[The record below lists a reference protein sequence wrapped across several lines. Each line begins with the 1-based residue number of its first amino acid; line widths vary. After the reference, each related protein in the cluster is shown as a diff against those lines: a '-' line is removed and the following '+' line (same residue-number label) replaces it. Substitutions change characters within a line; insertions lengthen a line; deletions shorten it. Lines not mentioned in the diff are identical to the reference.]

1 MGGQL
6 FEIGPKPAAAGPRFL
21 VCCNC
26 KRKDSMIVKPSGTSN
41 NAFVIIPEDADD
53 LFILRR
59 ILENDDRVIADT
71 SRLIKQV
78 KEYGRPDKG
87 ERVKIRV
94 AIKVEQSKLDSAVDR
109 LRISGI
115 ITDTNN
121 EMVQK
126 GMHHSLSVHV
136 GDIVTIDKGR
146 GWRDAELKMLT
157 QSISNGS
164 FILVAI
170 DTQEAAVAKVSGT
183 NVKVIP
189 SIYSGQSGKRYQ
201 TKNPNI
207 EKYFIDIAKTVSS
220 IIGEND
226 KVIIFGPGETRRRFF
241 NVLISG
247 QHILKDTVQLIDGI
261 DVAGEDGMFV
271 FLRSAAM
278 REVMSS
284 SKLAAVSS
292 ILDKVML
299 MVNRGEAKFAI
310 GMNEVSQA
318 AELKSVEAV
327 IFSDSVFKMANEEE
341 IVKLLNLIESYG
353 AKTFAVDSSTDI
365 GLRVSSLGG
374 IVALLRYAIR

>member
-1 MGGQL
+1 
-6 FEIGPKPAAAGPRFL
+6 
-21 VCCNC
+21 
-26 KRKDSMIVKPSGTSN
+26 MIVKPSGTSN
-41 NAFVIIPEDADD
+41 NAFIIIPEDSDD

-59 ILENDDRVIADT
+59 ILEKDDLFIADT
-71 SRLIKQV
+71 TRLIKQV

-87 ERVKIRV
+87 ERVKVRV

-121 EMVQK
+121 EMVPK
-126 GMHHSLSVHV
+126 GMHHSLSVHA
-136 GDIVTIDKGR
+136 GDIVIVDKGR
-146 GWRDAELKMLT
+146 GWRDIELRMLKR
-157 QSISNGS
+157 SASGAS

-189 SIYSGQSGKRYQ
+189 NIYSGQSGKRYQ

-207 EKYFIDIAKTVSS
+207 ETYLIDIAKTVSS

-226 KVIIFGPGETRRRFF
+226 KVIIFGPGETRRRFL
-241 NVLISG
+241 NTLVSKEN
-247 QHILKDTVQLIDGI
+247 ILKERVQVVDGI
-261 DVAGEDGMFV
+261 DVAGEDGIFV

-278 REVMSS
+278 REVMSA

-292 ILDKVML
+292 MLDKVML
-299 MVNRGEAKFAI
+299 MVNRGEAKFAM

-318 AELKSVEAV
+318 AALKAIEAV
-327 IFSDSVFKMANEEE
+327 VFSDSIFKTADEEV
-341 IVKLLNLIESYG
+341 IVKLLNLIESHG

-374 IVALLRYAIR
+374 IVAILRYAVH